1 MQGSTRP
8 PSTSISP
15 DLPADPPVTV
25 DGFDVLDACHRQTLF
40 TLGKLTA
47 LVARLRNLG
56 PDAEARSMAAAVI
69 DFFSSTARLHH
80 EDEERHVFPKLLD
93 SANPDIVQAVLG
105 LQQDH
110 RWLGVDWAE
119 LSPALDAVAAGQSCP
134 DLDTLHEGVEIFTA
148 LYHAHIALEE
158 SCIYPEARARLHSG
172 ERQAMAREMAE
183 RRRAQR
189 KRPPTTAD

>member
-1 MQGSTRP
+1 MQGSDRSPP
-8 PSTSISP
+8 PSTA
-15 DLPADPPVTV
+15 LDPPDPPAVV

-47 LVARLRNLG
+47 LVARLKNLG

-69 DFFSSTARLHH
+69 DFFSTIARQHH
-80 EDEERHVFPKLLD
+80 EDEERHVFPKLLE

-110 RWLGVDWAE
+110 RWLSVDWAE
-119 LSPALDAVAAGQSCP
+119 LSPALDAVASGQSCP
-134 DLDTLHEGVEIFTA
+134 DLDILHEGVEIYSA

-158 SCIYPEARARLHSG
+158 SCIYPEARARLRSG
-172 ERQAMAREMAE
+172 ERQEMAREMAA

-189 KRPPTTAD
+189 KRPPATGD

>member
-8 PSTSISP
+8 PPTS
-15 DLPADPPVTV
+15 DPPDPPATV

-56 PDAEARSMAAAVI
+56 ADAEARSMAAAVT
-69 DFFSSTARLHH
+69 DFFSTTARQHH

-93 SANPDIVQAVLG
+93 SAKPDIVQAVLG

-119 LSPALDAVAAGQSCP
+119 LSPALDAVASGQSCP
-134 DLDTLHEGVEIFTA
+134 DLDTLHEGVEIFSA

-158 SCIYPEARARLHSG
+158 SCIYPEARARLPSG

-183 RRRAQR
+183 RRRSQR
-189 KRPPTTAD
+189 KRPPATAG